1 MPRILVIDD
10 DPDAVLMLLALL
22 RLEGFDAT
30 GYASAR
36 EALRTLQDIDPDVVV
51 CDLSMPMVSGWDFAR
66 AVRRIMG
73 RERPVLISV
82 SGQYKRPSD
91 EFSARAAGF
100 DHYLTKPFDA
110 NEILDLIGPLR

>member
-10 DPDAVLMLLALL
+10 DPDAVVTLLALL

-30 GYASAR
+30 GYAGAKQ
-36 EALRTLQDIDPDVVV
+36 ALATLQAIDPDVVV
-51 CDLSMPMVSGWDFAR
+51 CDLSMPLISGWDFAR
-66 AVRRIMG
+66 AVRKIMG
-73 RERPVLISV
+73 HQRPLLIGV

-100 DHYLTKPFDA
+100 DHYLTKPFDP
-110 NEILDLIGPLR
+110 NEILALIGPLR